1 MKKEL
6 INTALLITA
15 FYIGYKL
22 IKFLL
27 INT

>member
-1 MKKEL
+1 MKKEI

-15 FYIGYKL
+15 FYISYKL
-22 IKFLL
+22 ITFLL